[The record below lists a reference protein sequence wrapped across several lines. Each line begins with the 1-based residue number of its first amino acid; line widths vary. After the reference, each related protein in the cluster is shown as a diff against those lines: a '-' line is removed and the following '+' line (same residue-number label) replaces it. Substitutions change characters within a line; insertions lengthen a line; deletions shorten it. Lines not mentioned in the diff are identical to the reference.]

1 LAPRLKKRIP
11 SNLGSQFATLVANV
25 VAFINKLGPD
35 KKAKNAQ
42 NCPQVFSALN
52 S

>member
-1 LAPRLKKRIP
+1 VLAPRLKKRIP

-25 VAFINKLGPD
+25 AAFFNNLGPD
-35 KKAKNAQ
+35 KKQKTLRVAPNF
-42 NCPQVFSALN
+42 FSPD